1 MLSEVFK
8 KNISPV
14 ERSIVSIA
22 STTVELIILATV
34 IHRIVPR
41 NHITKTPEGSICA
54 VNFNNAAILQL
65 AQIYVN
71 EKRTYESA
79 VTGSRLSCIARAQW
93 LRLFSRLNKGDQ
105 RITQDVEKVCSQLAI
120 NILPSALIGPFVV
133 VWYSWKTLQT
143 SGFLGIGIVY
153 GYFVFGTIINKI
165 LLSPMAKWSARVEK
179 AEGDFRYKHV
189 SIRNNA
195 ESCAFYNAEAFE
207 RGECNRLF
215 SALLRRQFFF
225 FSWKLPNLFWQQM
238 FDYYGATLTYAIQY
252 IPIFM
257 LHTYDHVPAEEL
269 GPIISNNAFCYI
281 MLVNSFTRITD
292 VALSAGEMAGIL
304 HRVAELLKAVDDELY
319 FVAQREDGC
328 DDDLSNDTVTMNI
341 DGATNSPSNVL
352 FDFHDVT
359 YTLPNDPASILVKGL
374 NLTVRRGENLI
385 ITGPSGVGK
394 SSLLRVIA
402 NLWNVSSGFLQQNIR
417 NQFIM
422 YLPQRP
428 YLPTGCLS
436 LVQQICFPSIVP
448 PYEISDSDITRI
460 GSILFALNLTGL
472 IERCDGLLQPAEFEW
487 HDSLTPGEQQ
497 RLSFARLIY
506 RRPTIAILDEA
517 TSSVSVE
524 MEKQMYHLLKMSG
537 ISYISVGHRPSIHE
551 FHDIE
556 LSLNGSRGYTIRRIE
571 KDAVLLDIDKMRS

>member
-1 MLSEVFK
+1 MGVY
-8 KNISPV
+8 
-14 ERSIVSIA
+14 
-22 STTVELIILATV
+22 
-34 IHRIVPR
+34 
-41 NHITKTPEGSICA
+41 C
-54 VNFNNAAILQL
+54 
-65 AQIYVN
+65 
-71 EKRTYESA
+71 
-79 VTGSRLSCIARAQW
+79 
-93 LRLFSRLNKGDQ
+93 LRDQ
-105 RITQDVEKVCSQLAI
+105 RITQDVEKMCNQLAI
-120 NILPSALIGPFVV
+120 SILPSALIGPFVV
-133 VWYSWKTLQT
+133 AWYSWKTLQT

-153 GYFVFGTIINKI
+153 GYFVFGTVINKI

-195 ESCAFYNAEAFE
+195 ESCAFYNAESFE
-207 RGECNRLF
+207 REECNRLF
-215 SALLRRQFFF
+215 STLLRKQFFF
-225 FSWKLPNLFWQQM
+225 LSWKLPNLFWQQM

-257 LHTYDHVPAEEL
+257 LHTYDHIPAEEL

-304 HRVAELLKAVDDELY
+304 HRVAELLKTVDDELY
-319 FVAQREDGC
+319 FVAQREDGS
-328 DDDLSNDTVTMNI
+328 DDDLSNDTITLNI

-352 FDFHDVT
+352 LEFHDVA
-359 YTLPNDPASILVKGL
+359 YTLPNDPASILIKGF

-394 SSLLRVIA
+394 SSLLRVMA
-402 NLWNVSSGFLQQNIR
+402 NLWNVSSGFLQQSVR

-460 GSILFALNLTGL
+460 GSILFALDLTGL

-487 HDSLTPGEQQ
+487 LAAEYL
-497 RLSFARLIY
+497 LSAIHVAFFTFIQFLI
-506 RRPTIAILDEA
+506 A
-517 TSSVSVE
+517 V
-524 MEKQMYHLLKMSG
+524 
-537 ISYISVGHRPSIHE
+537 
-551 FHDIE
+551 
-556 LSLNGSRGYTIRRIE
+556 IR
-571 KDAVLLDIDKMRS
+571 KTAMVML